1 MRSTRLAS
9 IVPLLLITGTAF
21 AAAPPGQVKAE
32 DIRLAELHGPARI
45 LRDVDGMPHVDAF
58 DEHDALFL
66 QGWLQAQD
74 RLFQI
79 DVLRRTARGTL
90 AELLGPAA
98 LPSDVE
104 LQVIGLGR
112 AAQRSLDAYSPEV
125 RAGMQAYADGVNAW
139 VARNPLPAEYAALE
153 ITKFEKWT
161 VLDGVAIGKA
171 LAFQLSFDLDD
182 AATTAFETYRAVF
195 GDGTALELFFED
207 LYRSQP
213 FDLASSVPD
222 SAGSSGAMSKAT
234 ASGSAKAAVR
244 MAPAVDPDAARL
256 LRQYRSRAEKVPF
269 LKSALNRRDQ
279 QIGSNEWAVA
289 GWRTK
294 DGRAIVANDPH
305 LSLDLPAT
313 FYPIHL
319 TTKKEGLDTIGESVT
334 GTPWVVLGQN
344 QYVAWG
350 ETTTGFDV
358 TDTYLEQLTPDP
370 SSPTGISTV
379 YMGQLEPVV
388 ALPLSFKVN
397 ARNGLADGPDTIVP
411 VANGVPTSV
420 FIVPRRNNG
429 PIVAQLAGGKAI
441 SIQYAGFSGTREFET
456 FRRLNYARNLTE
468 FKVALQYFDVGSQ
481 NFIYGDIEGNIGY
494 FTTGEV
500 PLREDLQQGFVNGA
514 PPWFIRDG
522 QGGNEWLR
530 YSGND
535 QTNGTGY
542 AAIPFEELPQ
552 VVNPT
557 NGFVVNANNDPAGVT
572 LDNEPLNQLRP
583 GGGLY
588 FLGYTFDLG
597 TRAGRIT
604 EALKERLDHGKVDR
618 KDMQAIQ
625 ADVTLL
631 DAEVLAPYLV
641 QAFDNAALPA
651 APAAL
656 KALAADPRVA
666 EAVGRIRNWDHTTP
680 TGVQS
685 GYDASDVDG
694 KLSPPSAGEIQSSIA
709 ATIYSVWRGQMI
721 RNTID
726 AVLDGVGAQAGF
738 GPGEFPRPGSGES
751 MKALKHLIERNGIGV
766 SGINFFPVPGI
777 SDAAQRRDITLLAN
791 LQLSLDRLA
800 GNAFAAAFGNSANQA
815 DYQWGKLHRI
825 VFDDVLRSPYG
836 SIPGLTPGFPPSFG
850 GLKGLATDG
859 GFGVVDASSHD
870 PRAQNLNDF
879 MFGGGPNRRYVG
891 TPGSVKGSIEAE
903 SALPG
908 GVSGVVGSEF
918 YASLLGRWL
927 TNDTYPFRLKTGEIM
942 QDLHSQQMFKPAAP
956 GKGNGN

>member
-9 IVPLLLITGTAF
+9 IVSLLLIAGTSS

-45 LRDVDGMPHVDAF
+45 LRDVDGMAHVEAF

-90 AELLGPAA
+90 AELLGAAA

-125 RAGMQAYADGVNAW
+125 KAGMQAYADGVNAW
-139 VARNPLPAEYAALE
+139 VARNALPAEYAALE

-161 VLDGVAIGKA
+161 ALDGASIGKA
-171 LAFQLSFDLDD
+171 LAFQLSFDVDD
-182 AATTAFETYRAVF
+182 GATTAFETYRAVF
-195 GDGTALELFFED
+195 GAATASKLFFED

-222 SAGSSGAMSKAT
+222 SGGSGGAMSKAT
-234 ASGSAKAAVR
+234 ASGNANAAR
-244 MAPAVDPDAARL
+244 MVPAVDPDAARL
-256 LRQYRSRAEKVPF
+256 LKKYRSRAEKVPF
-269 LKSALNRRDQ
+269 LKSVLNRRDQ

-319 TTKKEGLDTIGESVT
+319 TTKKEGLDAIGESVT

-344 QYVAWG
+344 QFITWG

-358 TDTYLEQLTPDP
+358 TDTYLEQLALDP
-370 SSPTGISTV
+370 KSPSGVSTV

-397 ARNGLADGPDTIVP
+397 ARNGLADGPNTIVP
-411 VANGVPTSV
+411 VPNGVPTSV
-420 FIVPRRNNG
+420 LTVPRRNNG
-429 PIVAQLAGGKAI
+429 PIVAQLDGGKAI

-468 FKVALQYFDVGSQ
+468 FKAALQYFDVGSQ
-481 NFIYGDIEGNIGY
+481 NFIYGDIEGNVGY
-494 FTTGEV
+494 FTTAEV
-500 PLREDLQQGFVNGA
+500 PLREDLQQGLVNGA

-535 QTNGTGY
+535 KTNGTGY

-572 LDNEPLNQLRP
+572 LDNNPLNQLRP

-604 EALKERLDHGKVDR
+604 DALEERLAQGKVDR
-618 KDMQAIQ
+618 RDMQAIQ

-641 QAFDNAALPA
+641 QAFDNAVLPA

-666 EAVGRIRNWDHTTP
+666 EAVGRIRNWDYTTP

-694 KLSPPSAGEIQSSIA
+694 RLSAPSTEEVERSIA

-738 GPGEFPRPGSGES
+738 KPGDFPRPGSGES
-751 MKALKHLIERNGIGV
+751 MKALKHLIERDGVGV
-766 SGINFFPVPGI
+766 SGINFFQVPGI
-777 SDAAQRRDITLLAN
+777 NDAAQRRDITLLAN
-791 LQLSLDRLA
+791 LQRSLDRLA
-800 GNAFAAAFGNSANQA
+800 GNQFAAAFGNSTEQT
-815 DYQWGKLHRI
+815 DYLWGKLHRI
-825 VFDDVLRSPYG
+825 EFEDVLGSPYG
-836 SIPGLTPGFPPSFG
+836 SIPGVTPGFPPSFN
-850 GLKGLATDG
+850 GLRGLATDG
-859 GFGVVDASSHD
+859 GFGVVDASSHN
-870 PRAQNLNDF
+870 PRAQNLDDF

-891 TPGSVKGSIEAE
+891 TPGGVRGSIEAD

-908 GVSGVVGSEF
+908 GVSGVVGNEF

-942 QDLHSQQMFKPAAP
+942 QDLHSQQMFKPTGP
-956 GKGNGN
+956 GKNGN

>member
-1 MRSTRLAS
+1 
-9 IVPLLLITGTAF
+9 
-21 AAAPPGQVKAE
+21 
-32 DIRLAELHGPARI
+32 
-45 LRDVDGMPHVDAF
+45 
-58 DEHDALFL
+58 
-66 QGWLQAQD
+66 
-74 RLFQI
+74 
-79 DVLRRTARGTL
+79 
-90 AELLGPAA
+90 
-98 LPSDVE
+98 
-104 LQVIGLGR
+104 
-112 AAQRSLDAYSPEV
+112 
-125 RAGMQAYADGVNAW
+125 
-139 VARNPLPAEYAALE
+139 
-153 ITKFEKWT
+153 
-161 VLDGVAIGKA
+161 
-171 LAFQLSFDLDD
+171 
-182 AATTAFETYRAVF
+182 
-195 GDGTALELFFED
+195 
-207 LYRSQP
+207 
-213 FDLASSVPD
+213 
-222 SAGSSGAMSKAT
+222 
-234 ASGSAKAAVR
+234 
-244 MAPAVDPDAARL
+244 
-256 LRQYRSRAEKVPF
+256 
-269 LKSALNRRDQ
+269 
-279 QIGSNEWAVA
+279 VA

-344 QYVAWG
+344 QFITWG

-358 TDTYLEQLTPDP
+358 TDTYFEQLVPDP
-370 SSPTGISTV
+370 KSPSKLSTV
-379 YMGQLEPVV
+379 HMGKLEPVV
-388 ALPLSFKVN
+388 ELPLSFKVN
-397 ARNGLADGPDTIVP
+397 ARNGLADGPNTVVP
-411 VANGVPTSV
+411 VPGGVPTSV
-420 FIVPRRNNG
+420 YIVPRRNNG
-429 PIVAQLAGGKAI
+429 PIVSADLDTGSAI

-456 FRRLNYARNLTE
+456 FRRLNFARNLTE
-468 FKVALQYFDVGSQ
+468 FKAALQYFDVGSQ

-494 FTTGEV
+494 FTTAEV
-500 PLREDLQQGFVNGA
+500 PLREDLEQGLVNGA

-535 QTNGTGY
+535 KTNGTGY
-542 AAIPFEELPQ
+542 AAIPFEQLPQ

-604 EALKERLDHGKVDR
+604 AALTERLDQGKVDR

-641 QAFDNAALPA
+641 QAFDNAALA
-651 APAAL
+651 TAPAPL

-666 EAVGRIRNWDHTTP
+666 EAVGRIRQWDYTTP

-694 KLSPPSAGEIQSSIA
+694 KLSPPSVGEVERSIA

-726 AVLDGVGAQAGF
+726 AVLDGVGAQVGF
-738 GPGEFPRPGSGES
+738 EPGAFPRPGSGES
-751 MKALKHLIERNGIGV
+751 MKALKHLIERDGVGV

-777 SDAAQRRDITLLAN
+777 ADAAQRRDITLLAN
-791 LQLSLDRLA
+791 LQRSLDRLA
-800 GNAFAAAFGNSANQA
+800 GPVFAAAFGNSPNQA
-815 DYQWGKLHRI
+815 DYLWGKLHRI
-825 VFDDVLRSPYG
+825 VFDDVLESPFG
-836 SIPGLTPGFPPSFG
+836 SIPGLTPGFPPSFN
-850 GLKGLATDG
+850 GLEGLATDG
-859 GFGVVDASSHD
+859 GFGVVDASSHN
-870 PRAQNLNDF
+870 PRAQSLDDF
-879 MFGGGPNRRYVG
+879 MFGSGPNRRYVG
-891 TPGSVKGSIEAE
+891 TPGGVRGSIEAE

-908 GVSGVVGSEF
+908 GVSGVVGNEF

-927 TNDTYPFRLKTGEIM
+927 TNDSYPFRLKTGEIM

-956 GKGNGN
+956 GKSGGN

>member
-1 MRSTRLAS
+1 MRSIQLAS
-9 IVPLLLITGTAF
+9 IVSLLLITGTAS

-32 DIRLAELHGPARI
+32 DLRLAELHGPARI
-45 LRDVDGMPHVDAF
+45 LRDVDGMAHVDAF

-90 AELLGPAA
+90 AELVGPEA

-104 LQVIGLGR
+104 LQIIGLGR

-125 RAGMQAYADGVNAW
+125 KAGMQAYADGVNAW
-139 VARNPLPAEYAALE
+139 VARHPLPAEYAALE

-161 VLDGVAIGKA
+161 ALDGAAIGKA
-171 LAFQLSFDLDD
+171 LAFQLSFDVDD
-182 AATTAFETYRAVF
+182 GATTAFETYRAVF
-195 GDGTALELFFED
+195 GDATALKLFFED

-222 SAGSSGAMSKAT
+222 SGGSSGAVSKAKT
-234 ASGSAKAAVR
+234 SGSSKAAR

-269 LKSALNRRDQ
+269 MKSALNRRDQ

-344 QYVAWG
+344 QCSTWG

-358 TDTYLEQLTPDP
+358 TDTYLEQLSPDP
-370 SSPTGISTV
+370 DSPSGLSTV
-379 YMGQLEPVV
+379 YMGRLEPVV
-388 ALPLSFKVN
+388 VLPLSFKVN
-397 ARNGLADGPDTIVP
+397 ARNGLGDGPNTIVP
-411 VANGVPTSV
+411 VPGGVPTSV
-420 FIVPRRNNG
+420 YIVPRRNNG
-429 PIVAQLAGGKAI
+429 PIVAQLDGGKAI

-456 FRRLNYARNLTE
+456 FRRLNFARNLTE
-468 FKVALQYFDVGSQ
+468 FKAALQYFDVGSQ

-494 FTTGEV
+494 FTTAEV
-500 PLREDLQQGFVNGA
+500 PLREDLEQGLVNGA

-530 YSGND
+530 YTGND
-535 QTNGTGY
+535 KTNGTGY
-542 AAIPFEELPQ
+542 AAIPFEQLPQ

-572 LDNEPLNQLRP
+572 LDNDPLNQLRP

-588 FLGYTFDLG
+588 YLGYTFDLG

-604 EALKERLDHGKVDR
+604 AALQQRLDQGKVDR

-641 QAFDNAALPA
+641 QAFDNATLAA

-666 EAVGRIRNWDHTTP
+666 EAVGRIRQWDYTTP
-680 TGVQS
+680 TGVKS

-694 KLSPPSAGEIQSSIA
+694 KLSPPSVGEVERSIA

-738 GPGEFPRPGSGES
+738 DPGDFPRPGSGES
-751 MKALKHLIERNGIGV
+751 MKALKHLIERDGVGV
-766 SGINFFPVPGI
+766 SGINFFQVPGI
-777 SDAAQRRDITLLAN
+777 ADAAQRRDITLLAN
-791 LQLSLDRLA
+791 LQRSLDRLA

-815 DYQWGKLHRI
+815 DYLWGKLHRI

-836 SIPGLTPGFPPSFG
+836 SIPGVTPGFPPSFS

-891 TPGSVKGSIEAE
+891 TPGSVRGSIEAE
-903 SALPG
+903 SSLPG
-908 GVSGVVGSEF
+908 GVSGVVGNEF
-918 YASLLGRWL
+918 YANLLGRWL

-942 QDLHSQQMFKPAAP
+942 QDLHSQQMFKPAGP
-956 GKGNGN
+956 GKSGGN